1 MSRLFQILHSLLILL
16 TLSEDGVEIELSWFF
31 SQLKELFF
39 EFHVVTHV
47 EPEVKAEILNG
58 VAADIAILFCIINPA
73 KGSCKLF
80 S

>member
-47 EPEVKAEILNG
+47 EPEA
-58 VAADIAILFCIINPA
+58 
-73 KGSCKLF
+73 
-80 S
+80 

>member
-1 MSRLFQILHSLLILL
+1 MSRLSQILHSLLVLL

-39 EFHVVTHV
+39 EFHVVAH
-47 EPEVKAEILNG
+47 
-58 VAADIAILFCIINPA
+58 DIAILFCIINPA